1 MGSHLQ
7 EPLHLGEGIRVED
20 YCQPDGDGAIALH
33 LETDCASLM
42 IGLVGHSYHAR
53 SSTHQLSADQDHPIL
68 VQEAFEGGR
77 VRRSEFVTWWLPL
90 EMEDED
96 LVVEELVQSE
106 ERNTLTGSKD
116 GLVWE
121 VKVPVYHAG
130 SATELVVTWTYKA
143 RRVS

>member
-1 MGSHLQ
+1 
-7 EPLHLGEGIRVED
+7 
-20 YCQPDGDGAIALH
+20 
-33 LETDCASLM
+33 
-42 IGLVGHSYHAR
+42 
-53 SSTHQLSADQDHPIL
+53 
-68 VQEAFEGGR
+68 
-77 VRRSEFVTWWLPL
+77 
-90 EMEDED
+90 MEDED

-106 ERNTLTGSKD
+106 ERNTLTGSKE

>member
-1 MGSHLQ
+1 M
-7 EPLHLGEGIRVED
+7 
-20 YCQPDGDGAIALH
+20 ALH
-33 LETDCASLM
+33 LETEFVSLA
-42 IGLVGHSYHAR
+42 IDLAGHSYHAR
-53 SSTHQLSADQDHPIL
+53 SSAHQLPADQDRPIL

-96 LVVEELVQSE
+96 LMVEELVQSE
-106 ERNTLTGSKD
+106 ERNTLTGSKE